1 MMTIVTTIAL
11 MAYFVCIH
19 RRNIRIN
26 QRRRHFFLPKRTWG
40 KWFSRVLFSK
50 VQHANFPQLLS
61 VKYRRFYMHCHRS
74 TYIDAYRIMDLNL
87 VWNKYLLK
95 CKSEYDYA
103 HCFAHWP
110 TSVQFLLVLLIYVVV
125 DLFVKHAVVIYRLF
139 FLLPACL
146 PSDLLS

>member
-1 MMTIVTTIAL
+1 MMTIVTTIAP

-61 VKYRRFYMHCHRS
+61 V
-74 TYIDAYRIMDLNL
+74 
-87 VWNKYLLK
+87 
-95 CKSEYDYA
+95 
-103 HCFAHWP
+103 
-110 TSVQFLLVLLIYVVV
+110 
-125 DLFVKHAVVIYRLF
+125 
-139 FLLPACL
+139 
-146 PSDLLS
+146 